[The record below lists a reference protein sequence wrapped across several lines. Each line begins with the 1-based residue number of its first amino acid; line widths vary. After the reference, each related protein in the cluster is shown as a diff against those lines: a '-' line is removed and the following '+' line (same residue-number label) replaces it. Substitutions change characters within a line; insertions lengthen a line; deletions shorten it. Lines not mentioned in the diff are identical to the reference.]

1 MKVRLPVSRTQTDLS
16 KCRCSIGIIPAA
28 ACLMLLTAV
37 SVSMYGS
44 YDFLPVIMSI
54 IIICIL
60 FLGIMI
66 ALPKRAV
73 S

>member
-1 MKVRLPVSRTQTDLS
+1 
-16 KCRCSIGIIPAA
+16 
-28 ACLMLLTAV
+28 MLLTAV